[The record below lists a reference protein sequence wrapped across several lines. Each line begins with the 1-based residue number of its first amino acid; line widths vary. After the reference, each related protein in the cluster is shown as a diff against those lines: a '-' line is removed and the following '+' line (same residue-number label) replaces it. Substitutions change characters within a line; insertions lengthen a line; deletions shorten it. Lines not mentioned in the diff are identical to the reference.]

1 MSGFRLSHIATVA
14 SVVCALLMS
23 TVVTGESQETK
34 EGAHLFHQY
43 CASCHGEKAT
53 GNGPVA
59 PYLTVKPADL
69 TRIVERRDGAFPDE
83 QIQRI
88 VAGDENPPG
97 HGTRTMPVWGE
108 QLQNDVIGT
117 VSKSAVAR
125 GRIAFLVDYLK
136 VIQGSD
142 KKEFEN
148 IVIPGSGPRPGFP
161 PPGR

>member
-1 MSGFRLSHIATVA
+1 VDKNLSRVIVCAAAMLLSTVA
-14 SVVCALLMS
+14 A
-23 TVVTGESQETK
+23 GESQEANQ
-34 EGAHLFHQY
+34 GARLFHQY
-43 CASCHGEKAT
+43 CASCHGEKAN

-69 TRIVERRDGAFPDE
+69 TRISERRGEFPDE

-88 VAGDENPPG
+88 VAGEENPAG

-108 QLQNDVIGT
+108 QLQDDVIGDVNKAT
-117 VSKSAVAR
+117 VAR

-136 VIQGSD
+136 AIQGAAD
-142 KKEFEN
+142 KTEFEN
-148 IVIPGSGPRPGFP
+148 IVIPGSAPRPGL